1 MHKTE
6 ISQETLDAAAR
17 RRGGRRYAFADID
30 PTKTVL
36 VVIDMQKYFM
46 EPGMAA
52 EVPVAREIVP
62 NINKLASSLRG
73 AGGQVAWVIT
83 TFEEGTFDDWSVMK
97 DLFSRER
104 CQAMVENLSLSSPGH
119 ALWPEFDVN
128 DQDWHIDKNR
138 FSAFINGSS
147 DLEQRLNGAGIDTV
161 IITGT
166 LTDVCCES
174 SARDAMMCNF
184 KTIMI
189 TDANAAS
196 CDDDHNNALNAVARL
211 FVDVL
216 STDEMIA
223 RLHEK

>member
-6 ISQETLDAAAR
+6 ISQETLDAATR
-17 RRGGRRYAFADID
+17 RRGGRRYAFSHID
-30 PTKTVL
+30 PTKTAL
-36 VVIDMQKYFM
+36 IVIDMQKYFM

-52 EVPVAREIVP
+52 EVPVARDIVA
-62 NINKLASSLRG
+62 NINKLASSIRET
-73 AGGQVAWVIT
+73 GGQVAWVLS
-83 TFEEGTFDDWSVMK
+83 TFDENTFKDWSVMK
-97 DLFSRER
+97 DLFSAER
-104 CQAMVENLSLSSPGH
+104 CDAMVENLSIGGPGH
-119 ALWPEFDVN
+119 LLWPEFEVEN
-128 DQDWHIDKNR
+128 QDWHIHKNR

-147 DLEQRLNGAGIDTV
+147 DLEKRLKEAEIDTV

-189 TDANAAS
+189 TDANAAA

-211 FVDVL
+211 FADVL
-216 STDEMIA
+216 SSDEMIS

>member
-30 PTKTVL
+30 PTKTAL
-36 VVIDMQKYFM
+36 IVIDMQKYFM

-52 EVPVAREIVP
+52 EVPIAREIVP
-62 NINKLASSLRG
+62 NINKLASSLRS

-83 TFEEGTFDDWSVMK
+83 TFDENTFDDWSVVK
-97 DLFSRER
+97 DLFSTER
-104 CQAMVENLSLSSPGH
+104 CQAMIENLSIGGPGH
-119 ALWPEFDVN
+119 ALWPEFEVN
-128 DQDWHIDKNR
+128 DQDWNIDKNR
-138 FSAFINGSS
+138 FSAFINNSS
-147 DLEQRLNGAGIDTV
+147 DLEKRLKGAGIDTV

-196 CDDDHNNALNAVARL
+196 SDDDHNNALNAVARL

-216 STDEMIA
+216 STDEMIT
-223 RLHEK
+223 RLHEN